1 MAKEDY
7 LEVEGIVLEVLPN
20 ATFKV
25 KLENEVVIDAH
36 VSGKIRMNYIRI
48 LPGDK
53 VTIAISPYDPTR
65 GRITYRFKNSK

>member
-7 LEVEGIVLEVLPN
+7 LEVNGVITEVLPN

-25 KLENEVVIDAH
+25 KLENDMIIDAH

-53 VTIAISPYDPTR
+53 VTVAISPYNPTR
-65 GRITYRFKNSK
+65 GRITYRFK